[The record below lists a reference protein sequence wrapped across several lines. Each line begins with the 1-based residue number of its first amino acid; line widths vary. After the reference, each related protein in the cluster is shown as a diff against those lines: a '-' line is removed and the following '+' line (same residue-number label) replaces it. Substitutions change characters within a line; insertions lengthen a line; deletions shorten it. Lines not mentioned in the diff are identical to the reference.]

1 MTRGPDVPSRGLAL
15 LGIVVL
21 AVNLRPAITAVGPV
35 LPLLGDE
42 LRLSAFE
49 LGLLGALP
57 VAVFALASSIVGHL
71 VRRLGVER
79 TAVLA
84 LGVLA
89 LASVL
94 RSWPGPEA
102 NLWVGTVLI
111 GAAVA
116 VGNVTVP
123 VIVKRDFPTAT
134 PLVTGIYVAVL
145 GIFAGLAAAVAV
157 PLAAASPLSWR
168 LSLGGWAVLTLLAL
182 AVWVPR
188 TRSVP
193 EAAAGTTHSA
203 PGVTGAGGLWRNR
216 DAWLLSCYM
225 GVQSGAFYLS
235 LTWLPTVEQELGFSD
250 VASGWHMFVLQILAI
265 GGNLAAPVLMRR
277 RPGVRFTATLPGL
290 FMATGSIGLVLV
302 PGAAVLWMCVIGLG
316 TGLSFVVALTLIA
329 VRAGDLHTAPRLSA
343 MAQSVGYA
351 IAATGLLVA
360 GALHPLGPSAVPLL
374 IVTVGLVTATL
385 GPLVGRDRTI
395 AG

>member
-1 MTRGPDVPSRGLAL
+1 M
-15 LGIVVL
+15 LGIVVI

-35 LPLLGDE
+35 LPMLGED
-42 LRLSAFE
+42 LGLSPFAM
-49 LGLLGALP
+49 GLLGALP
-57 VAVFALASSIVGHL
+57 VAVFAVVSSIVGHL
-71 VRRLGVER
+71 VRRFGVER

-84 LGVLA
+84 LSVLA
-89 LASVL
+89 LATVL

-145 GIFAGLAAAVAV
+145 GIFAGLAAAFAV
-157 PLAAASPLSWR
+157 PLAGASTLSWR
-168 LSLGGWAVLTLLAL
+168 LSLGGWAVLTVFAL

-188 TRSVP
+188 AERLR
-193 EAAAGTTHSA
+193 AAARAATR
-203 PGVTGAGGLWRNR
+203 AGGPTAPTTAGSGELWRNR

-225 GVQSGAFYLS
+225 GVQSGAFYIS

-250 VASGWHMFVLQILAI
+250 VASGWHMFVLQVLAI
-265 GGNLAAPVLMRR
+265 GGNLAAPVLMRFGR
-277 RPGVRFTATLPGL
+277 DERLTATLPGA
-290 FMATGSIGLVLV
+290 FMMTGAVGLVLA
-302 PGAAVLWMCVIGLG
+302 PGAALVWMCVIGLG

-351 IAATGLLVA
+351 IAAGGLLGA
-360 GALHPLGPSAVPLL
+360 GVLHTLGPSAVPLL
-374 IVTVGLVTATL
+374 IAAVGLATAAL
-385 GPLVGRDRTI
+385 GTLVGRERTI

>member
-1 MTRGPDVPSRGLAL
+1 M
-15 LGIVVL
+15 LGIVVI

-35 LPLLGDE
+35 LPVLGED
-42 LRLSAFE
+42 LALGPVAM
-49 LGLLGALP
+49 GLLGALP
-57 VAVFALASSIVGHL
+57 VAVFAIASSIVGHL

-84 LGVLA
+84 LSVLA
-89 LASVL
+89 LATVL

-134 PLVTGIYVAVL
+134 PVVTGLYVAVL
-145 GIFAGLAAAVAV
+145 GIFAGLAAAFAV
-157 PLAAASPLSWR
+157 PLAAASTLSWR
-168 LSLGGWAVLTLLAL
+168 LSLGGWAVLTVLAF
-182 AVWVPR
+182 AVWLPR
-188 TRSVP
+188 SRSAH
-193 EAAAGTTHSA
+193 AARTQRAPITAGS
-203 PGVTGAGGLWRNR
+203 GALWRNR

-225 GVQSGAFYLS
+225 GVQSGAFYIS
-235 LTWLPTVEQELGFSD
+235 LTWLPTVEQELGYSD
-250 VASGWHMFVLQILAI
+250 VASGWHMFVLQVCAI
-265 GGNLAAPVLMRR
+265 GGNLAAPVLMRLGR
-277 RPGVRFTATLPGL
+277 DERLTATLPGV
-290 FMATGSIGLVLV
+290 FMIAGSIGLVLA
-302 PGAAVLWMCVIGLG
+302 PGAALVWMCVIGLG

-360 GALHPLGPSAVPLL
+360 GVLH
-374 IVTVGLVTATL
+374 TL
-385 GPLVGRDRTI
+385 GPAAVPVWIAAVGLATAGLGPWVGRDRTI

>member
-1 MTRGPDVPSRGLAL
+1 MTGTRDAPARGWAL

-35 LPLLGDE
+35 LPLLGEDLE
-42 LRLSAFE
+42 LEPVAM
-49 LGLLGALP
+49 GLLGALP
-57 VAVFALASSIVGHL
+57 VAVFAIASSIVGHL

-84 LGVLA
+84 LCVLA
-89 LASVL
+89 FATVL

-102 NLWVGTVLI
+102 NLWAGTVLI

-123 VIVKRDFPTAT
+123 VIVKRDFPSAT

-145 GIFAGLAAAVAV
+145 GIFAGLAAAFAV
-157 PLAAASPLSWR
+157 PLAGTSMLSWR

-188 TRSVP
+188 SIAGG
-193 EAAAGTTHSA
+193 AAARAGGVSA
-203 PGVTGAGGLWRNR
+203 PATAGSGALWRNR

-225 GVQSGAFYLS
+225 GVQSGAFYIS

-250 VASGWHMFVLQILAI
+250 VASGWHMFVLQVCAI
-265 GGNLAAPVLMRR
+265 GGNLAAPALMRH
-277 RPGVRFTATLPGL
+277 GVRFTAALPGV
-290 FMATGSIGLVLV
+290 SWW
-302 PGAAVLWMCVIGLG
+302 PGRAVWCWSL
-316 TGLSFVVALTLIA
+316 
-329 VRAGDLHTAPRLSA
+329 APPWCGCA
-343 MAQSVGYA
+343 
-351 IAATGLLVA
+351 
-360 GALHPLGPSAVPLL
+360 
-374 IVTVGLVTATL
+374 
-385 GPLVGRDRTI
+385 
-395 AG
+395 